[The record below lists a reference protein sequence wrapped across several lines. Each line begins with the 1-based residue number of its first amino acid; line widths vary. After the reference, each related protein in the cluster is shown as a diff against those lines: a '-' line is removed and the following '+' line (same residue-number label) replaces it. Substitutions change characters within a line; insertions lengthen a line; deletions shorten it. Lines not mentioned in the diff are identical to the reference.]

1 MSKPSYISI
10 GYSSGS
16 GDKNNNSV
24 TCAANPTTGRNG
36 RSGSF
41 TVKTNSNSKS
51 VVINVEQAGKDLFA
65 STPQDNYNVGASG
78 GTYSFDITTNAK
90 SITISV
96 PNNSPITITGLS
108 YNGTQGTIASG
119 GKSATITPSGDP
131 GASAQ
136 YTLSVT
142 ATIGS
147 TTDTSG
153 RSSTLTIQGT
163 PTSGSAQTLKTV
175 TLSQS
180 GASEYLKVKN
190 SSDVYFTPDGAA
202 TTITFPASGGT
213 DTIDIESNT
222 NWTIV

>member
-1 MSKPSYISI
+1 MSKPSYITL

-16 GDKNNNSV
+16 GDQTNNSV

-51 VVINVEQAGKDLFA
+51 VVINVEQDGKEIFA
-65 STPQDNYNVGASG
+65 STPQSSYNIGSSG
-78 GTYSFDITTNAK
+78 GNYSFNITTNVRRLLVVLD
-90 SITISV
+90 SN
-96 PNNSPITITGLS
+96 PPITITGLS
-108 YNGTQGTIASG
+108 YNGTPGTIDSG
-119 GKSATITPSGDP
+119 GKSANIQPSGDP

-136 YTLSVT
+136 YNVAFTASIPSTQSTAGGSYTLIIKDYDSNT
-142 ATIGS
+142 ELY
-147 TTDTSG
+147 
-153 RSSTLTIQGT
+153 R
-163 PTSGSAQTLKTV
+163 V

-190 SSDVYFTPDGAA
+190 SSNVYFTPDGVA

-213 DTIDIESNT
+213 DTINIESNT